1 LDSAGSTASRKYE
14 WMNRIV
20 GDGVGRR
27 VPGSAIYDVFET
39 L

>member
-1 LDSAGSTASRKYE
+1 VFETASRKYD

-20 GDGVGRR
+20 GVGVGRR
-27 VPGSAIYDVFET
+27 VPGAVIYDVFEI